1 MQAAQRKRWRPE
13 QAMAKKPTSD
23 KSDGRMTLEPLT
35 DDRSGTAR
43 FGPRRSSTR
52 NEVDRRTR
60 TERRLVYDRRELIRF
75 EDDRRANRDRRIG
88 NDPWTIP

>member
-1 MQAAQRKRWRPE
+1 
-13 QAMAKKPTSD
+13 MAKNVTSGN
-23 KSDGRMTLEPLT
+23 SDGRMTLEPHPK
-35 DDRSGTAR
+35 DGIGMAR
-43 FGPRRSSTR
+43 FGPRRNQTR

-88 NDPWTIP
+88 NDPWAIP